1 MEKLEKRSDENLLL
15 HVFGFMGLSCFT
27 ICAIISLIIG
37 LGWLLSDSVWAFNGT
52 LDWIDTAIPI
62 MLIIWGLFPFIAF
75 ILLYKRFRESS

>member
-1 MEKLEKRSDENLLL
+1 MEKLDKKSDKNLLL
-15 HVFGFMGLSCFT
+15 YLFGFMGFSCFT

-62 MLIIWGLFPFIAF
+62 TLIIWGLFPFIAF
-75 ILLYKRFRESS
+75 ILLYKRSRQSS